1 MAGPT
6 SSSGSPL
13 LSVRD
18 VSVRFGGIVALDGVT
33 FDVTSGQIAGLIGPN
48 GAGKTTLFN
57 CLSRLYTPNGGDI
70 LFEGVSILN
79 RPRHDIP
86 RIGIGRTFQNV
97 ALFDRLSVLDNV
109 RVGCHSVSS
118 TSFLDNALRLPKV
131 APEEAHVAARA
142 HELIAFMDLVPFTN
156 AMAGGLPFPIRKR
169 VELARALASSPKLL
183 LLDEPAA
190 GLNHEEI
197 EVLKGQIRRV
207 RDTAARHR
215 AAGRASHEPGHVG
228 VGQGG
233 RHRLRQEDRRR
244 HPGRGAA
251 RSRSDPCLPG
261 DLVMAAL
268 LEVKGLKA
276 FYGQTQSLYDV
287 GFEIEPG
294 GITTLLGA
302 NGAGKTTTL
311 RAICNM
317 VRREGLVRFDGK
329 DIKNMPTEE
338 VVRLR
343 IAHVPEGRGTFT
355 TLTVDENLRIAAYTR
370 RDKAGVKRELDRVF
384 SYFPRLQER
393 VQQQAGTL
401 SGGEQQMLAIA
412 RALMLGPRLMLL
424 DEPSFGLAPL
434 IVVEIFRI
442 LRRINEE
449 EKVSILLVEQNAA
462 LALDLAD
469 HAYVLETGHV
479 VMSGPSAVVK
489 NDENIRKSYLG
500 Y

>member
-1 MAGPT
+1 M
-6 SSSGSPL
+6 
-13 LSVRD
+13 
-18 VSVRFGGIVALDGVT
+18 
-33 FDVTSGQIAGLIGPN
+33 
-48 GAGKTTLFN
+48 
-57 CLSRLYTPNGGDI
+57 
-70 LFEGVSILN
+70 
-79 RPRHDIP
+79 
-86 RIGIGRTFQNV
+86 
-97 ALFDRLSVLDNV
+97 
-109 RVGCHSVSS
+109 
-118 TSFLDNALRLPKV
+118 
-131 APEEAHVAARA
+131 
-142 HELIAFMDLVPFTN
+142 
-156 AMAGGLPFPIRKR
+156 
-169 VELARALASSPKLL
+169 
-183 LLDEPAA
+183 
-190 GLNHEEI
+190 
-197 EVLKGQIRRV
+197 
-207 RDTAARHR
+207 
-215 AAGRASHEPGHVG
+215 
-228 VGQGG
+228 
-233 RHRLRQEDRRR
+233 
-244 HPGRGAA
+244 
-251 RSRSDPCLPG
+251 
-261 DLVMAAL
+261 
-268 LEVKGLKA
+268 
-276 FYGQTQSLYDV
+276 
-287 GFEIEPG
+287 
-294 GITTLLGA
+294 GA

-370 RDKAGVKRELDRVF
+370 KDKAAVKRELDRVF

-469 HAYVLETGHV
+469 HAYVLETGQV

-489 NDENIRKSYLG
+489 NDENVRKSYLG